1 MHNLIEYSKN
11 DSKTSGSLWNYY
23 KDILTD
29 PITSSESLN
38 IRQVLQ
44 GKQKMMEI
52 QKKLN
57 FLFH

>member
-11 DSKTSGSLWNYY
+11 DSKISGSFWNYY

-38 IRQVLQ
+38 IRQVW
-44 GKQKMMEI
+44 KYKRS
-52 QKKLN
+52 
-57 FLFH
+57 